1 MWQKIG
7 GAVAA
12 AALLAG
18 CGSGGGE
25 ADIPGI
31 EQNIEHGV
39 AKQSG
44 YDGKVTVNCPDQ
56 IDWRVGGDF
65 HCIGKAGG
73 QRFGVTVS
81 MENDAGDITWRVD
94 N

>member
-7 GAVAA
+7 GAVLATV
-12 AALLAG
+12 LLAG
-18 CGSGGGE
+18 CGSGEE

-44 YDGKVTVNCPDQ
+44 YSGTVTVNCPDQ

-65 HCIGKAGG
+65 HCIGKAGR

-81 MENDAGDITWRVD
+81 MENDAGDVTWRVD
-94 N
+94 

>member
-7 GAVAA
+7 VAA
-12 AALLAG
+12 MVLALLAD
-18 CGSGGGE
+18 CGGGE

-39 AKQSG
+39 AKQSS
-44 YDGKVTVNCPDQ
+44 YHGKVTVNCPDQ

-81 MENDAGDITWRVD
+81 MENDAGDVTWRVD
-94 N
+94 

>member
-18 CGSGGGE
+18 
-25 ADIPGI
+25 
-31 EQNIEHGV
+31 
-39 AKQSG
+39 
-44 YDGKVTVNCPDQ
+44 GKVTVNCPDQ